1 MYLTNPP
8 LFHAKLAASAT
19 RRRFLA
25 CVFDLDGTLTRPGA
39 IDFARLRARLAIPPG
54 ADILGH
60 TAAQPPERRAAAHAI
75 IAEEE
80 ELGLA
85 NVQAMTG
92 AAELCAFFRQRAA
105 PQLRTGIL
113 TRNNDSVMHRTLAG
127 LALPHAF
134 DLTLSR
140 DWPGGPPKPH
150 PAALLH
156 MAAAWGL
163 PPSACVMVGDHSDD
177 LLAGR
182 AAGFFT
188 VLIGEDVAARAHADH
203 CITSLA
209 ELVPLLA

>member
-1 MYLTNPP
+1 M
-8 LFHAKLAASAT
+8 H
-19 RRRFLA
+19 
-25 CVFDLDGTLTRPGA
+25 
-39 IDFARLRARLAIPPG
+39 
-54 ADILGH
+54 
-60 TAAQPPERRAAAHAI
+60 
-75 IAEEE
+75 
-80 ELGLA
+80 
-85 NVQAMTG
+85 G
-92 AAELCAFFRQRAA
+92 AAELFAA
-105 PQLRTGIL
+105 LPQLREPALRTGIL
-113 TRNNDSVMHRTLAG
+113 TRTSDAVLQATHAA

>member
-1 MYLTNPP
+1 
-8 LFHAKLAASAT
+8 
-19 RRRFLA
+19 
-25 CVFDLDGTLTRPGA
+25 VFDLDGTLTRPGA
-39 IDFARLRARLAIPPG
+39 IDFARLRARLALQPG
-54 ADILGH
+54 EDILGH
-60 TAAQPPERRAAAHAI
+60 TAALPTPAQRAAAHAI

-85 NVQAMTG
+85 RVEAMAG
-92 AAELCAFFRQRAA
+92 AAELCAFFPQR
-105 PQLRTGIL
+105 PPPLLRTGVL
-113 TRNNDSVMHRTLAG
+113 TRNSERVMERTLAA

-163 PPSACVMVGDHSDD
+163 APADCVMVGDHSDD

-182 AAGFFT
+182 AAGFTT
-188 VLIGEDVAARAHADH
+188 VLIGEDREARAHADH

-209 ELVPLLA
+209 ELLPLLA